1 MGNAALNHLRR
12 INDAFGVD
20 DGDNVIDLSTMRPTG
35 DLFTE
40 GVRNAILGGTY
51 RNGRS
56 LADLFQAM
64 SSSGTSPD
72 FEASLT
78 GGVSPAQSGLAG
90 LFSKLR
96 GW

>member
-1 MGNAALNHLRR
+1 MGNAAFNHLRR

-20 DGDNVIDLSTMRPTG
+20 DDNNIIDLSTMRPTG

-40 GVRNAILGGTY
+40 GVHNAILGGTY

-56 LADLFQAM
+56 LADLFQTL
-64 SSSGTSPD
+64 SPSGTLSGLGS
-72 FEASLT
+72 SLT
-78 GGVSPAQSGLAG
+78 NGMSPAQGGLAS

-96 GW
+96 G